1 LVLFGPLATIIID
14 VRGNPLPENP
24 IMEAIE
30 EEFKEGDDNIPVQPS
45 GNAEGMKSVVASKF
59 ADLIKANYSK
69 MVIEI
74 P

>member
-1 LVLFGPLATIIID
+1 MRAD
-14 VRGNPLPENP
+14 PLPENP
-24 IMEAIE
+24 IIEAIE
-30 EEFKEGDDNIPVQPS
+30 EEFKDGDDNIPPVQPS

-69 MVIEI
+69 MVREI

>member
-1 LVLFGPLATIIID
+1 
-14 VRGNPLPENP
+14 
-24 IMEAIE
+24 MEAIE